1 MDRRRYGVPREIIV
15 VVLLAGLVSLSVY
28 VYVFGPM
35 ESPTTIEVLRNPEMH
50 EGERVEMRGEVL
62 SSEVVDG
69 VLYMGLE
76 KHGRTFEVY
85 YEIKE
90 EEEEWLE
97 DIEEGDTAR
106 FLGTVRIAS
115 EGRVEGEE
123 MYYRSA
129 RRQMTLGVLSFL
141 GVVVIAVVIYID
153 RETLKEM
160 IVDG

>member
-1 MDRRRYGVPREIIV
+1 
-15 VVLLAGLVSLSVY
+15 
-28 VYVFGPM
+28 
-35 ESPTTIEVLRNPEMH
+35 
-50 EGERVEMRGEVL
+50 
-62 SSEVVDG
+62 
-69 VLYMGLE
+69 MGLD

-85 YEIKE
+85 YQIKE
-90 EEEEWLE
+90 DEESWLE

-129 RRQMTLGVLSFL
+129 RRQTALGVLSFL
-141 GVVVIAVVIYID
+141 GIVLIAAVIYID

>member
-1 MDRRRYGVPREIIV
+1 MTPGESKTRDRVIILAL
-15 VVLLAGLVSLSVY
+15 VLGLISLSAY
-28 VYVFGPM
+28 AYIFGPV
-35 ESPTTIEVLRNPEMH
+35 ESPTTIEVLRNPELH
-50 EGERVEMRGEVL
+50 EGERVEMRGKVV
-62 SSEVVDG
+62 SSQVVDG
-69 VLYMGLE
+69 VLYMGLD

-85 YEIKE
+85 YQIKE
-90 EEEEWLE
+90 DEESWLE

-129 RRQMTLGVLSFL
+129 RRQTALGVLSFL
-141 GVVVIAVVIYID
+141 GIVLIAAVIYID